1 MSKYKAE
8 IYLFSSLLFLI
19 LLLFF
24 LKSALIPFFIASSLA
39 YISWPLFNYF
49 KRLTKGRETISALL
63 TVASLILAFFVAL
76 FIVLPTVVEQVQSFV
91 NYLPSLGKKLDAFMY
106 SLFGKHFLGKLH
118 LNLQSF
124 QEIVKGIYSQI
135 GNLPI
140 GDIISKLFSGVFSA
154 ISIAVNAFL
163 VPFLTYYFLKNGR
176 EIFKVYIALA
186 PEGAEKELKELLSKV
201 HDSLSSYLIGQM
213 GVALFVGFYITVGL
227 YIVGIKYFILI
238 GFISGLLNMIPY
250 VGFFS
255 GLIPSLLL
263 ALFDNGSWKAF
274 LGVLVVFLTEVGI
287 ENLIYPLIMSRTTGV
302 NPILI
307 LLSIFIGGYLG
318 GFLGI
323 VLAVPVAVIIV
334 PIFDSFLKKKESL
347 KSVNWDNG

>member
-1 MSKYKAE
+1 VSKYKAE
-8 IYLFSSLLFLI
+8 IYLFSSLVFLI

-24 LKSALIPFFIASSLA
+24 LKSALMPFFIASSLA
-39 YISWPLFNYF
+39 YISWPLFNCF
-49 KRLTKGRETISALL
+49 KRLTKGRETVSALL

-76 FIVLPTVVEQVQSFV
+76 FIVLPTVIEQVQSFI

-106 SLFGKHFLGKLH
+106 DLFGKHFLGKLH

-154 ISIAVNAFL
+154 ISIAVNTFL

-186 PEGAEKELKELLSKV
+186 PEEAEKELKELLSKV

-213 GVALFVGFYITVGL
+213 GVALFVGLYITIGL

-274 LGVLVVFLTEVGI
+274 LGVLIVFLTEVGI

-323 VLAVPVAVIIV
+323 VLAVPVAVMIV
-334 PIFDSFLKKKESL
+334 PIFDSFLRKKGEL
-347 KSVNWDNG
+347 KKC